1 MQTSEWTH
9 IAIVPTENASS
20 YLRKLCRHWSH
31 RFPVEFND
39 EHGVIELPQ
48 AKCTLDAAPATLT
61 VRLDL
66 AEDADEARI
75 RRVVE
80 EHLQRFGFQEE
91 LVFAWNRSEV

>member
-1 MQTSEWTH
+1 MQTSECIH
-9 IAIVPTENASS
+9 IATVPTGNASS
-20 YLRKLCRHWSH
+20 YLRKLCQHWSH

-48 AKCTLDAAPATLT
+48 AKCTLDAAPQNLT

-66 AEDADEARI
+66 PEDADEARM

-91 LVFAWNRSEV
+91 LVFVWNRTVA